1 VKDRQSLG
9 IDPALKK
16 VGRFYVFIVRVHHW
30 IAATLLA
37 FVSAV
42 AIAQESFPAKPV
54 RLVVATPGSPQDI
67 VARIVSPRLGDLWKQ
82 PVTVENRS
90 GAGSLLSIQTVI
102 KAPPDG
108 YSILVASSSYAVTP
122 ALYPEARFDADKDL
136 IPVVL
141 LAVSPI
147 VVVGAPSLNPQSL
160 QDLIER
166 ARRGEKLQFGS
177 PGHGTAPALLLDY
190 MMKVLAKVDIVHVP
204 YKGVVAPMT
213 ATSIGE
219 VSLAASGI
227 ASAMPFIRSGKVKP
241 LALASAKR
249 WAALPDLP
257 TLSEAGFPGL
267 EDQQWIGVWVPVKTP
282 ALLIDRIGEDFSRA
296 IRDVDVTARLA
307 ALGYELSSMK
317 RDEFAA
323 YVRTEVT
330 KWGRIAKETGA
341 KAE

>member
-1 VKDRQSLG
+1 MRPTASFLS
-9 IDPALKK
+9 ALLF
-16 VGRFYVFIVRVHHW
+16 G
-30 IAATLLA
+30 LA
-37 FVSAV
+37 SISASG
-42 AIAQESFPAKPV
+42 QENYPAKPV

-67 VARIVSPRLGDLWKQ
+67 VARIVSPSLAEVWKQ
-82 PVTVENRS
+82 AVTVENRS
-90 GAGSLLSIQTVI
+90 GAGSLLSIQTIV
-102 KAPPDG
+102 KAAPDG
-108 YSILVASSSYAVTP
+108 YSILIASSSYAVTP

-136 IPVVL
+136 IPVTL

-147 VVVGAPSLNPQSL
+147 VIVGAPSLNPQSL

-166 ARRGEKLQFGS
+166 SRRGEKLQFGS
-177 PGHGTAPALLLDY
+177 PGHGTAPALLLEY
-190 MMKVLAKVDIVHVP
+190 MMKVLAKVDIIHVP

-219 VSLAASGI
+219 VGLAASGI

-249 WAALPDLP
+249 WPGLPDLP

-267 EDQQWIGVWVPVKTP
+267 EDQQWIGVWVPLKTP
-282 ALLIDRIGEDFSRA
+282 AAVIDRIGDDFSRA
-296 IRDVDVTARLA
+296 MRDADVTARLA
-307 ALGYELSSMK
+307 GLGYGLSTMK

-330 KWGRIAKETGA
+330 KWARIAKETGA